1 MYTDNTTISQE
12 EENTM
17 KLLKSIVVCGL
28 LLTALPA
35 WGQSIIFAC
44 SECKPYAD
52 PAVEGG
58 GAVPCLDMWGHPNN

>member
-1 MYTDNTTISQE
+1 
-12 EENTM
+12 M